1 MRVFIGVGHGGRDA
15 GAVYQPAALMEKEVN
30 LAIALAMKDELE
42 KYGIAVSMSRSTDE
56 NDPLAEEIDEA
67 NAFNP
72 DVAVE
77 VHTNAGGGSG
87 YEVYRQ
93 TSTAFGEQSE
103 RLARKIIERVC
114 ETGAPIR
121 KPSIKTKLMRDGRDW
136 FGWLRNVRCP
146 AVLCEGFFVDN
157 KIDRDF
163 YKNREKLLGLGRA
176 YARGVLDYFGIKPN
190 PDTGRNVIYRV
201 QAGAFA
207 NRENAETYAK
217 MLTNAGYPAIIKEE
231 TKNDR

>member
-42 KYGIAVSMSRSTDE
+42 KYGITVSMSRSTDE

-67 NAFNP
+67 NAFSP

-87 YEVYRQ
+87 FEVYRQ
-93 TSTAFGEQSE
+93 TSIAFGEQSE
-103 RLARKIIERVC
+103 RLARKITERVC
-114 ETGAPIR
+114 ETGAPVR
-121 KPSIKTKLMRDGRDW
+121 EPSIKTKLMHDGRDW
-136 FGWLRNVRCP
+136 FGWLRNVKCP
-146 AVLCEGFFVDN
+146 AALCEGFFVDN
-157 KIDRDF
+157 QIDRDF
-163 YKNREKLLGLGRA
+163 YRNREKLLGLGRA
-176 YARGVLDYFGIKPN
+176 YAKGVLDYFGIKPN
-190 PDTGRNVIYRV
+190 PDTGTNVIYRV
-201 QAGAFA
+201 QTGAFA
-207 NRENAETYAK
+207 NRENAEAYAK
-217 MLTNAGYPAIIKEE
+217 MLTDAGYPAIIKEE